1 MKKKK
6 KNSFLLIVYAISFIT
21 TWLCFIFLSDK
32 NEFDLEFSEKE
43 TTTATIFNIGT
54 DEVVEELYDG
64 RKTNVYNVN
73 YVEYVYYVD
82 GKKHKYGSKYYG
94 KNYSILDKIEIEYV
108 ENNPAI
114 SKIKG
119 QNEYSF
125 NYFIR
130 NLIPVSIISLIIMFC
145 FFGVLDFFPKL
156 EILDKLYDKQ

>member
-6 KNSFLLIVYAISFIT
+6 SFLLIVYVISFIT
-21 TWLCFIFLSDK
+21 TWLCFIFWSDK
-32 NEFDLEFSEKE
+32 NEFDLEFSEKK
-43 TTTATIFNIGT
+43 TTLATIFNIGT

-64 RKTNVYNVN
+64 RKTIVHNVN
-73 YVEYVYYVD
+73 YVEYFYSVD

-94 KNYSILDKIEIEYV
+94 ENYSISDKIKIEYL

-145 FFGVLDFFPKL
+145 FFGILDFFPKL
-156 EILDKLYDKQ
+156 KILDNLYDKQ